1 MMLAKDAAITA
12 EAAVGAP
19 AMQGVETELR
29 RTAHRRD
36 LFRSVPEMRIRLLPC
51 RPHGRMPETD
61 GLKAMRTSKAMPE
74 DTAGPLRKPA
84 GPRSPMAPSAPQV
97 SSSSCSV
104 ATTGKVTERPWKDD
118 PKRPGTDQ
126 SLGQASREGRK
137 EWCVFNLSPTV
148 FSPCRF
154 TAAAQPPR
162 TALHEPKTS
171 IFFAEQRAQAK
182 TMFKPS
188 AFTASR
194 QSSDVRMAGGTDSR
208 TAHAL

>member
-74 DTAGPLRKPA
+74 DTAGPLRMPA

-126 SLGQASREGRK
+126 SLGIR
-137 EWCVFNLSPTV
+137 
-148 FSPCRF
+148 
-154 TAAAQPPR
+154 
-162 TALHEPKTS
+162 
-171 IFFAEQRAQAK
+171 
-182 TMFKPS
+182 
-188 AFTASR
+188 
-194 QSSDVRMAGGTDSR
+194 
-208 TAHAL
+208 